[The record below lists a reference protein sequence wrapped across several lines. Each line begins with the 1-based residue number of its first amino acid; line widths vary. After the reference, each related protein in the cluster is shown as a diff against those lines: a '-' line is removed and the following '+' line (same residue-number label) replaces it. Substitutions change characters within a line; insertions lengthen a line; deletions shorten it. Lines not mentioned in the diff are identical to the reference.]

1 MCLAPGLWYGE
12 VYPVW
17 GQIDGIN
24 KGNLDFQ

>member
-1 MCLAPGLWYGE
+1 MLGSWIVVWE